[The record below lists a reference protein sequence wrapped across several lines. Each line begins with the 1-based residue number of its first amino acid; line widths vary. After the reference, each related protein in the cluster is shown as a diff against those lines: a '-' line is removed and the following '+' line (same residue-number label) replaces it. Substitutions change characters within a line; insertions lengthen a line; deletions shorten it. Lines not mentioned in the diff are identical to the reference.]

1 MVLLETIET
10 AFKLRKRKNGM
21 HVCIPSDFSVCITP
35 FLLHISP
42 QLDFYYCY

>member
-1 MVLLETIET
+1 MLFLEAIET

-21 HVCIPSDFSVCITP
+21 HVYIPNDFSVCITL